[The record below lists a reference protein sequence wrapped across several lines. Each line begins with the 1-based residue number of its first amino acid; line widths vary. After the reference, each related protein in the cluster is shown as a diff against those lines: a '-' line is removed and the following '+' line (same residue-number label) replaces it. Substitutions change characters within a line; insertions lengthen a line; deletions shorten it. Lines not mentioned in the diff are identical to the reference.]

1 MTATAIHPFE
11 QRGLGQA
18 PFRYVGIEAQEM
30 SHGQRVL
37 GSVGGCEVTTQPGG
51 TCAYCGQY
59 IVNMFNV
66 ESADGQRFH
75 VGSDCIR
82 KVDAALAAEIAP
94 AIKQRK
100 RDRDN
105 ARIAAAKAALP
116 HAASLRSRPH
126 PVPML
131 AEQGRTLADYCE
143 WLFKH
148 AGTSGSLRAA
158 KIVETA

>member
-1 MTATAIHPFE
+1 MTATHPFE

-30 SHGQRVL
+30 SHGVRVL
-37 GSVGGCEVTTQPGG
+37 GSVGGCEVTTKPGG

-82 KVDAALAAEIAP
+82 KVDATLAAAIAP

-116 HAASLRSRPH
+116 QAASLRNKPH
-126 PVPML
+126 PNAKL
-131 AEQGRTLADYCE
+131 AADGRTLADWCAYM
-143 WLFKH
+143 FKH

-158 KIVETA
+158 KVVENA